1 MNLALFRCVWDFER
15 LQGTAGIQGVALRID
30 QIALQATDHHLTQA
44 FLVGEDVA
52 REALVVKQF
61 QQRCERLG
69 IAVVRRRGQEQ
80 PVLEV
85 RADGAD
91 EAGALAFQRVV
102 SACGG
107 RDVVR
112 LIHDQQVELARVADV
127 RRDHVAHGAQAFA
140 AFGPIHRRDE
150 ARMRRPRVG
159 VNAALAPQLLDVV
172 GVDHAEVEAELLE
185 HLDAPLL
192 LERRGADDQDGAR
205 AMPQQQLLNDQ
216 TGFDGFA
223 EADVIGDEQIDA
235 SHVDGA
241 HQGIELEVL
250 DADAAT
256 ERSLEKSPIGIGSST
271 PSHGIEERV
280 ERVRVVLPRDRRQ
293 ASPLDDLSARL
304 DLPDDLKF
312 FAETVLVDRRQRQA
326 VLRCTGIE
334 SGCIDVGHHPLTA
347 AHFDELSWLGASAIC
362 LRLPFVL
369 DAHVMTIFPI
379 SSS

>member
-1 MNLALFRCVWDFER
+1 MRC
-15 LQGTAGIQGVALRID
+15 
-30 QIALQATDHHLTQA
+30 
-44 FLVGEDVA
+44 
-52 REALVVKQF
+52 
-61 QQRCERLG
+61 
-69 IAVVRRRGQEQ
+69 
-80 PVLEV
+80 
-85 RADGAD
+85 
-91 EAGALAFQRVV
+91 
-102 SACGG
+102 
-107 RDVVR
+107 
-112 LIHDQQVELARVADV
+112 
-127 RRDHVAHGAQAFA
+127 
-140 AFGPIHRRDE
+140 
-150 ARMRRPRVG
+150 PRVG
-159 VNAALAPQLLDVV
+159 VNTALAPQLLDVV

-241 HQGIELEVL
+241 HQRVELEVL

-256 ERSLEKSPIGIGSST
+256 EWSLEKSTIGIGGGT

-304 DLPDDLKF
+304 DLPDDLQF
-312 FAETVLVDRRQRQA
+312 FAEAVLVDRRQRQA
-326 VLRCTGIE
+326 VLRRTGIE
-334 SGCIDVGHHPLTA
+334 SGGIDVGHHPLTA